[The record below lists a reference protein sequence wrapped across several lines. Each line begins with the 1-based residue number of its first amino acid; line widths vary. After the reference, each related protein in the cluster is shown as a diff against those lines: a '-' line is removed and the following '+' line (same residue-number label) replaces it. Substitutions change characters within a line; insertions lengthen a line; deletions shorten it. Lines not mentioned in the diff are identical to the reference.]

1 LISIRTGRCDKLKND
16 KNQQIP
22 EKLPQKSFCRCLLI
36 GLILASF
43 AVLSACGPAA
53 LAPEPTAIDP
63 VLQPDAY
70 RAASEYLAR
79 SGNLH
84 YQNFVICG
92 DGKTF
97 LSAGDGLIASLDTG
111 RMTVDKLNGHP
122 GNQFAWHDGW
132 LFYAAGQLSNT
143 VRKIKT
149 DGTNSVRISNFPYL
163 YLVASQDYLMGIL
176 TSTGQVMRM
185 NHDGTARQSLFDG
198 FATELQYDGQYL
210 YVCGSQD
217 KTGLIRIDPET
228 GISTRL
234 LDRRISSLNKV
245 DDWFYF
251 ADLSDQQRVHAW
263 SEKEGKDLRV
273 TEFSLTRPFIVY
285 DGWLYYLDTERQNR
299 LMRLPVTAG
308 CTRTDQC
315 ELVVDDAIS
324 AFVILP
330 DAIFYRRP
338 AANRIYRVP
347 LPGGDPVRIS

>member
-1 LISIRTGRCDKLKND
+1 MKLKTD
-16 KNQQIP
+16 HYRQYPLKISRKQFRRQQ
-22 EKLPQKSFCRCLLI
+22 LTGLLA
-36 GLILASF
+36 GLLLALL
-43 AVLSACGPAA
+43 ALQTACGPAMKTT
-53 LAPEPTAIDP
+53 EPSAIDP

-70 RAASEYLAR
+70 QAASAALAW

-84 YQNFVICG
+84 YQNFVIFG

-97 LSAGDGLIASLDTG
+97 LSAEDGLIASLDT
-111 RMTVDKLNGHP
+111 RHMSTDKLNGHP
-122 GNQFAWHDGW
+122 GGQFAWHDGW

-143 VRKIKT
+143 VRKIKI
-149 DGTNSVRISNFPYL
+149 DGSNSVRISTFSYQ

-176 TSTGQVMRM
+176 TATGQVMRM

-228 GISTRL
+228 GTSTRL

-263 SEKEGKDLRV
+263 SEKDGKDLRV
-273 TEFSLTRPFIVY
+273 TECSLTRPFIVY
-285 DGWLYYLDTERQNR
+285 DSWLYYLDTERQNR

-308 CTRTDQC
+308 CADKEQC

-338 AANRIYRVP
+338 SANRIYRVP
-347 LPGGDPVRIS
+347 MPGGDPVRIS